1 MPVSSRPPRPLGV
14 LAVVV
19 GLLVASGCASQ
30 RSAPPAAAAASAPRV
45 SAVFLDAERGKAVIG
60 QRDEFTAAMSRF
72 DLQSRTGSQE
82 AVTLDAYLAALPAH
96 VRAFTAAEQARIS
109 AAMNAVLE
117 RMAAAGLEA
126 PASPAVAQ
134 FVRTDGAEELGA
146 VAYTRGA
153 TIFVGDQFFTL
164 EDAMVRHVVAH
175 ELFHLWSRANPD
187 TIRWP
192 THEALGFVRVPG
204 ARLPA
209 SLVDRKLTNPD
220 DPVVEETIEV
230 TIAGAKVTALL
241 GLIASSDYRGGSPL
255 DYLKAP
261 QLVDVATGAL
271 HPLESAQGFFE
282 KIGTST
288 KYILSAEEIAAE
300 YFATGVLTDQPINDP
315 TLIAAVLRPFAR

>member
-1 MPVSSRPPRPLGV
+1 MPTSSPPHRLALLAVLVV
-14 LAVVV
+14 LAT
-19 GLLVASGCASQ
+19 GCAGTSP
-30 RSAPPAAAAASAPRV
+30 APSAAASAPRV
-45 SAVFLDAERGKAVIG
+45 AAVFLDAERGQAVIAE
-60 QRDEFTAAMSRF
+60 RDEFTAAMSRF

-96 VRAFTAAEQARIS
+96 VRAFTAAEQARITT
-109 AAMNAVLE
+109 AMTAVLE
-117 RMAAAGLEA
+117 RMAAAGLQP
-126 PASPAVAQ
+126 PASPAEAQ

-164 EDAMVRHVVAH
+164 ADAMQLHVVAH
-175 ELFHLWSRANPD
+175 ELFHVWSRANPD
-187 TIRWP
+187 TVRWP

-204 ARLPA
+204 AGLPA
-209 SLVDRKLTNPD
+209 SLRDRKLTNPD

-255 DYLKAP
+255 EYLKAP
-261 QLVDVATGAL
+261 QLVDVVTGAV

-300 YFATGVLTDQPINDP
+300 YFATGVLKDQPINDP
-315 TLIAAVLRPFAR
+315 QLIAAVLRPFAR